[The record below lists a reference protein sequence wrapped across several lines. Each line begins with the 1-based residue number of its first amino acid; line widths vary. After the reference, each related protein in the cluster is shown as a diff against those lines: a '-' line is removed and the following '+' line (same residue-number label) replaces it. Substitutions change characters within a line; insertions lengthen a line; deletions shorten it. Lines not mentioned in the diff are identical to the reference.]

1 MGHPDRVL
9 ITMPMLP
16 TEFPRHVVKT
26 RIRGVSIVEA
36 LVAMAVMAFGL
47 LAVVGVQVTFRI
59 NADIAKQRTE
69 ATHVAEQEVERLR
82 MFREVA
88 AVGGAVLGWDEVAE
102 ELGMAVATPTVTNA
116 TYVMNRRIV
125 TPPGSEQKVVMVEV
139 TWTDRLGN
147 AQSVLIGE
155 TLAGAA
161 PVLSGLLTVPATRTA
176 ASQRSN
182 RHPTIPS
189 RGHDL
194 GGNQGSVFKPAEGG
208 TVAWLFD
215 NTTGVITKTCTVSN
229 ASTSSSLVAG
239 DLSTCVVVDGQLLA
253 GIVRFNLRGAS
264 QDLADGTSALKPVP
278 GGTRAWVIDN
288 ATSRIVRNCSVS
300 AASSTSTLTATDVAA
315 GAACNTVSQA
325 ISPFD
330 WVADPS
336 YSLVAA
342 DSENP
347 QWPTLPVAA
356 SLSLTST
363 SHPASPICIA
373 SSPSSSITSNSQ
385 VFVEY
390 FCIIFRNPEKFWIGT
405 LSLAST
411 QYSDDSASASLPFG
425 ITANTYRVCRYT
437 QSATDATVNS
447 DHPRIYD
454 KVAGNLINQNFLVTA
469 GPKACPTD
477 VAANPSTGDFV
488 NSNTLRHQP

>member
-1 MGHPDRVL
+1 MLIQPKEIAQRHLNARV
-9 ITMPMLP
+9 
-16 TEFPRHVVKT
+16 
-26 RIRGVSIVEA
+26 RGVSIVEA
-36 LVAMAVMAFGL
+36 LVAMAVMAFGM
-47 LAVVGVQVTFRI
+47 LAAVGVQVTLRI

-69 ATHVAEQEVERLR
+69 ATHIAEQEVERLR

-88 AVGGAVLGWDEVAE
+88 AVGGGVLGWDDVAQ
-102 ELGMAVATPTVTNA
+102 ELAMAVSMPTVTNA

-147 AQSVLIGE
+147 AQSVLIGD

-176 ASQRSN
+176 ASQRSS
-182 RHPTIPS
+182 RHPTVPP
-189 RGHDL
+189 RAHDL

-229 ASTSSSLVAG
+229 ASTSSSLVVA

-253 GIVRFNLRGAS
+253 GFVRFNLRGAS
-264 QDLADGTSALKPVP
+264 QDLADSTSVLKPVP

-288 ATSRIVRNCSVS
+288 TTSRIVRNCSVS
-300 AASSTSTLTATDVAA
+300 AGSSTSTLTATDVAA
-315 GAACNTVSQA
+315 GAACTTVSQA

-330 WVADPS
+330 PVADPS
-336 YSLVAA
+336 YSLLAT

-347 QWPTLPVAA
+347 QWPALPVTT

-363 SHPASPICIA
+363 SHPASPVCFA
-373 SSPSSSITSNSQ
+373 SSPTSSILSNSQ
-385 VFVEY
+385 VSVEY

-437 QSATDATVNS
+437 QSATDAAVNT

-477 VAANPSTGDFV
+477 VAANPSGGDYV